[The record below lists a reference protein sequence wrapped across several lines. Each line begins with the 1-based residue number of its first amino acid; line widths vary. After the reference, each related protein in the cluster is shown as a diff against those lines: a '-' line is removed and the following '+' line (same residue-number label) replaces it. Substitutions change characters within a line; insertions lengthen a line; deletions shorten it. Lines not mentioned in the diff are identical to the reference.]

1 MGNEYLMEFIYNGAI
16 YAVAKPEQ
24 EETMKTDRTKRKIEL
39 RLDTIDHYN
48 HELIDLEKDMIYYR
62 DHLIKDLQETED
74 PRLIAETIMLY
85 GNRIT
90 NNNRMID
97 HKKDCIAYEYERIM
111 EILKED
117 ERTKEIFKASDEK
130 E

>member
-24 EETMKTDRTKRKIEL
+24 EETMKTDRTKRQIEL
-39 RLDTIDHYN
+39 RLDTIQCHKEKVI
-48 HELIDLEKDMIYYR
+48 ELEEDMIYYR

-97 HKKDCIAYEYERIM
+97 HKKDRIAYEYERIM